1 MTKSNNFVSES
12 YIRAVMSQ
20 AEYDVIDGLFDKTTI
35 VSAKMPNGFVI
46 VASSSCVDP
55 SNYDPEIG
63 IKICKKEIENKLWEL
78 EGYALAERLY
88 KGQ

>member
-1 MTKSNNFVSES
+1 
-12 YIRAVMSQ
+12 
-20 AEYDVIDGLFDKTTI
+20 
-35 VSAKMPNGFVI
+35 MPNGFVI